1 MKKIIA
7 ILLLLSLA
15 VVGCGRQAEP
25 ELKSFT
31 NAPEVAS
38 AYDVIVVGGEP
49 EGVAAAVSAARNGL
63 RTLLL
68 EDDGALG
75 GLMTLGKLNFIDMCE
90 GRDGTLLT
98 QGIFKEFYDA
108 VGGSAFDITEAKN
121 AFLTMVTE
129 EPNLTLRLNA
139 KSPQPVLE
147 GQRIAGITVKENGQ
161 SVTYTAKRVIDAT
174 VDADIAAASGVPYTF
189 AGEDIGEK
197 DRQMG
202 VTLVFELSN
211 VNWNK
216 VFMHLNWQRFKATT
230 FKQGSADMGATKKMA
245 WGYTE
250 EGYGYEPQDKMMR
263 LRGFNVAKQDN
274 GNVLINALIIFG
286 VDVLD
291 PESKAEGIARGQR
304 ELEYILPYIR
314 ENFSGFEKAQ
324 LAGTAEQLY
333 VRESRHII
341 GEYQLTIDDV
351 LENRDQWDK
360 IAIGSYPV
368 DVQPTATQR
377 YGTVIGSPDR
387 YAVPFR
393 SLVPLAV
400 DDLLVVGR
408 AASYK
413 SLAAGSARVIPLG
426 MACGQAAGAACAYS
440 IQKGM
445 DFRAMTQSEEAVSAL
460 QQTLKEQGA
469 YLEDF
474 SIHEDFMDHW
484 AYPGVK
490 VLRALGLLDGGYS
503 NDYDLDASLSRWR
516 YQNMLNG
523 VLKKAGVVTDYI
535 EVNDEP
541 PCRQIV
547 GTIAREAAKLDGVK
561 YDNDYQVY
569 VDALIERG
577 IMTDE
582 LLPYFADGEKN
593 PQAAETIMLVAN
605 FYNWLAAK
613 DLPGAIQITE

>member
-1 MKKIIA
+1 MKKVIA
-7 ILLLLSLA
+7 MLTMISVLLT
-15 VVGCGRQAEP
+15 GCGSAAAPVE
-25 ELKSFT
+25 EIVFE
-31 NAPEVAS
+31 NAPQVS
-38 AYDVIVVGGEP
+38 TDYDVIVVGGEP
-49 EGVAAAVSAARNGL
+49 EGISAAVSAARNGMQ
-63 RTLLL
+63 TLLL
-68 EDDGALG
+68 EDDHALG
-75 GLMTLGKLNFIDMCE
+75 GLMTLGELNFIDMCE
-90 GRDGTLLT
+90 GRDSTLLT

-121 AFLTMVTE
+121 IFLTMVTD
-129 EPNLTLRLNA
+129 EPELTLRLNA
-139 KSPQPVLE
+139 KSPTPVME
-147 GQRIAGITVKENGQ
+147 GNTIVGITVEEDGQ
-161 SVTYTAKRVIDAT
+161 PVTYTAKRIIDAT

-202 VTLVFELSN
+202 VTLVFELSG

-216 VFMHLNWQRFKATT
+216 VFMHLNWDRFKASTL
-230 FKQGSADMGATKKMA
+230 KQGSADMGATDKMA

-250 EGYGYEPQDKMMR
+250 EGYSYEPQDDMMR
-263 LRGFNVAKQDN
+263 LRGFNVARQDN

-291 PESKAEGIARGQR
+291 AESKANGIARGQK

-314 ENFSGFEKAQ
+314 ENFAGFEKAE
-324 LAGTAEQLY
+324 LVGTAEQLY

-341 GEYQLTIDDV
+341 GEYQLSIDDV
-351 LENRDQWDK
+351 LENCDQWDK

-393 SLVPLAV
+393 SLVPLEIEH
-400 DDLLVVGR
+400 LLVVGR
-408 AASYK
+408 SASYK

-426 MACGQAAGAACAYS
+426 MACGQGAGVASAYS
-440 IQKGM
+440 ISHDLG
-445 DFRAMTQSEEAVSAL
+445 FREMTVSQEAIATI
-460 QQTLKEQGA
+460 QITLKEQGA

-474 SIHEDFMDHW
+474 EIHEAFMDHW

-490 VLRALGLLDGGYS
+490 VLRSLGLLDGGYS
-503 NDYDLDASLSRWR
+503 NDYSLDTPLGRWR

-523 VLKKAGVVTDYI
+523 VLKKAGVYETYI
-535 EVNDEP
+535 EVNDDP

-547 GTIAREAAKLDGVK
+547 GTIAREAAKVDGVK
-561 YDNDYQVY
+561 YENDYNTY
-569 VDALIERG
+569 VDALLQYG
-577 IMTDE
+577 IMTEE
-582 LLPYFADGEKN
+582 LLPYFSDGEKN
-593 PQAAETIMLVAN
+593 PQAAEVVMLTAN
-605 FYNWLAAK
+605 FYQWMLAQGV
-613 DLPGAIQITE
+613 DGVSID